1 MTRRSAI
8 VAVVGLAFAAAAG
21 VGLAQITAGPSL
33 SSSAA
38 GSSTTQPQSTGT
50 QTTGGSQD
58 ESADEQDGESAEQ
71 ETETEGDSV
80 GSPLTTTSGEDQ
92 QGKGQEKVTMCHKTG
107 SSKHPSHTIVIASPA
122 MLAHVAHGDTVGACA
137 PSPATPPTQHEQKPK
152 KQKPPK
158 QAKAQKPA
166 KAQKQAKQHGGN
178 AKSSG
183 GSHGNGKG
191 K

>member
-50 QTTGGSQD
+50 QTIGGLQD
-58 ESADEQDGESAEQ
+58 ESAEP
-71 ETETEGDSV
+71 ETETDGDSEGGHV
-80 GSPLTTTSGEDQ
+80 TTTSPLSTTTGEDQ

-107 SSKHPSHTIVIASPA
+107 SSKHPSHTIVIAAPA
-122 MLAHVAHGDTVGACA
+122 MPAHVAHGDTVGACA
-137 PSPATPPTQHEQKPK
+137 PTPATPPTQQEQKPN
-152 KQKPPK
+152 KQKPQK
-158 QAKAQKPA
+158 QPKAQKPA
-166 KAQKQAKQHGGN
+166 KAQKQAKQ
-178 AKSSG
+178 
-183 GSHGNGKG
+183 
-191 K
+191 